1 MAELTIRMATADD
14 APAIAAIYAP
24 YVLTGTATFEMT
36 PPDAAE
42 MVRRMRV
49 LREGGYPYLVVERDG
64 VLAGYGYVGP
74 YHARP
79 AFRSTVEN
87 SIYLSEGARGQGIG
101 RLLLD
106 ALVDAATRLGFRQ
119 MIAVIGDSANLPSI
133 HLHRSAG
140 FQEVGRLPNTGFK
153 LGRWL
158 DVIIMQ
164 RALGQGSSTP
174 PGEPPPRN
182 GSAAT

>member
-1 MAELTIRMATADD
+1 MANLTIRTATADD

-24 YVLTGTATFEMT
+24 YVLTGTATFET
-36 PPDAAE
+36 APPDAAE
-42 MVRRMRV
+42 MARRMRV

-64 VLAGYGYVGP
+64 ALAGYGYVGP
-74 YHARP
+74 YHARA

-87 SIYLSEGARGQGIG
+87 SIYLSEAARGQGIG

-106 ALVDAATRLGFRQ
+106 ALVEAAARLGFRQ
-119 MIAVIGDSANLPSI
+119 MIAVIGDSANTPSI
-133 HLHRSAG
+133 RLHQAAG
-140 FQEVGRLPNTGFK
+140 FEEVGRLPNTGFK

-164 RALGQGSSTP
+164 RALGNGASMP
-174 PGEPPPRN
+174 PGEPPLRN
-182 GSAAT
+182 GSAAA